1 MLMDSK
7 LFSEKN
13 LAQIEE
19 ALTPLVIYMEDPY
32 KIDFD
37 EDIISIMYY
46 LITHNQKLTK
56 LSLDLI

>member
-1 MLMDSK
+1 MDSK

-37 EDIISIMYY
+37 EE
-46 LITHNQKLTK
+46 
-56 LSLDLI
+56 

>member
-1 MLMDSK
+1 MDSK